1 MNTSFAVEKV
11 VENEAPL
18 TDHSHAFTTTRDPS
32 EMFDEYMEKAKL
44 PQLHGVSQ
52 HVVNAL
58 VNRIGHSSLD
68 VANIARDL
76 NLSKRT
82 LQRHLK
88 HQGTNFSEIRDQVR
102 KHYAVDLLL
111 MQNKRIDDI
120 YTALDFSDR
129 TSLTNAFRR
138 WMGLSPSAF
147 RKLFRDYV

>member
-1 MNTSFAVEKV
+1 MNTSFAIKKEEVFQNHPYSV
-11 VENEAPL
+11 
-18 TDHSHAFTTTRDPS
+18 SRDPA
-32 EMFDEYMEKAKL
+32 EMFQEYMEKAKL
-44 PQLHGVSQ
+44 PLLHGVSQ
-52 HVVNAL
+52 HVINAL
-58 VNRIGHSSLD
+58 VNRVGHSSLD

-88 HQGTNFSEIRDQVR
+88 NQGTNFSEIRDQVR
-102 KHYAVDLLL
+102 KHYAVDMLLI
-111 MQNKRIDDI
+111 QNKRIDDI

>member
-1 MNTSFAVEKV
+1 MHEQAIHVPNQDE
-11 VENEAPL
+11 ENFL
-18 TDHSHAFTTTRDPS
+18 VKDPS
-32 EMFDEYMEKAKL
+32 ILFQEYMEKAKL
-44 PQLHGVSQ
+44 PELHGVSK
-52 HVVNAL
+52 HVVAAL
-58 VNRIGHSSLD
+58 VDRIGHSSLD
-68 VANIARDL
+68 VTHVAQDL

-88 HQGTNFSEIRDQVR
+88 NQGTNFSEIRDRVR
-102 KHYAVDLLL
+102 MHYAVDYLL

-138 WMGLSPSAF
+138 WMGISPSSF

>member
-1 MNTSFAVEKV
+1 MINTA
-11 VENEAPL
+11 
-18 TDHSHAFTTTRDPS
+18 
-32 EMFDEYMEKAKL
+32 EMMDNSSYTANSDDIGLRARNPEELFHEYMEKAKI
-44 PQLHGVSQ
+44 PEAHGVAAS
-52 HVVNAL
+52 VVNAL
-58 VNRIGHSSLD
+58 KQRIGHSSLD

-88 HQGTNFSEIRDQVR
+88 FQGTNFSEIRDQVR
-102 KHYAVDLLL
+102 KHYAVEYLLK
-111 MQNKRIDDI
+111 QNRRIDDI

-147 RKLFRDYV
+147 RKLFRDYA

>member
-1 MNTSFAVEKV
+1 MAHATL
-11 VENEAPL
+11 EAPEFIG
-18 TDHSHAFTTTRDPS
+18 TQEESGFTPKDPA
-32 EMFDEYMEKAKL
+32 ELFDEYMEKAKI
-44 PQLHGVSQ
+44 PELHGVSQ
-52 HVVNAL
+52 HVIGAL

-68 VANIARDL
+68 IANIAKDL

-88 HQGTNFSEIRDQVR
+88 QQGTSFSEIRDQVR
-102 KHYAVDLLL
+102 KHYAVDYLL
-111 MQNKRIDDI
+111 MQNRRVDDI

>member
-1 MNTSFAVEKV
+1 MNTA
-11 VENEAPL
+11 EALVNTQVTPVL
-18 TDHSHAFTTTRDPS
+18 DEVNSPAQDPAAL
-32 EMFDEYMEKAKL
+32 FHIYMEKAKL
-44 PQLHGVSQ
+44 PELHGVSQ
-52 HVVNAL
+52 HVVTAL
-58 VNRIGHSSLD
+58 VNRVGHSSLD
-68 VANIARDL
+68 IANIAKDI

-88 HQGTNFSEIRDQVR
+88 YQGTNFSEIRDQVR
-102 KHYAVDLLL
+102 KHFAVDYLL
-111 MQNKRIDDI
+111 MQNRRIDDI

>member
-1 MNTSFAVEKV
+1 MIIAETLRVPESEGQVAESFKM
-11 VENEAPL
+11 P
-18 TDHSHAFTTTRDPS
+18 RDPADL
-32 EMFDEYMEKAKL
+32 FDEYMNKAKL
-44 PQLHGVSQ
+44 PEYHGVGQ
-52 HVVNAL
+52 HVVTAL

-68 VANIARDL
+68 IANIARDL

-102 KHYAVDLLL
+102 RHYAVDYLLKH
-111 MQNKRIDDI
+111 NKRIDDI

-138 WMGLSPSAF
+138 WMGLSPSSF

>member
-1 MNTSFAVEKV
+1 MSTHMLEKPELEGHLPESFQPPKQ
-11 VENEAPL
+11 
-18 TDHSHAFTTTRDPS
+18 DPVDL
-32 EMFDEYMEKAKL
+32 FDEYMEKSKL
-44 PQLHGVSQ
+44 PEFHGVGQ
-52 HVVNAL
+52 HVVTAL

-68 VANIARDL
+68 IANIAREL

-102 KHYAVDLLL
+102 KHYAVDYLL

>member
-1 MNTSFAVEKV
+1 MSQVAFKAPEFQEMNDTHGFI
-11 VENEAPL
+11 P
-18 TDHSHAFTTTRDPS
+18 RDPADL
-32 EMFDEYMEKAKL
+32 FDEYMEKSKL
-44 PQLHGVSQ
+44 PELHGVSQ
-52 HVVNAL
+52 HVVTAL

-68 VANIARDL
+68 IANVARDL

-88 HQGTNFSEIRDQVR
+88 HQSTSFSEIRDQVR
-102 KHYAVDLLL
+102 KHYAVDYLL
-111 MQNKRIDDI
+111 MQNRRIDDI

>member
-1 MNTSFAVEKV
+1 MNNTAEVAETSSYEVKSDD
-11 VENEAPL
+11 L
-18 TDHSHAFTTTRDPS
+18 SRQSRDP
-32 EMFDEYMEKAKL
+32 EELFHEYMEKAKI
-44 PQLHGVSQ
+44 PEAHGVAAG
-52 HVVNAL
+52 VIGAL
-58 VNRIGHSSLD
+58 EKRIGHSSLD

-88 HQGTNFSEIRDQVR
+88 FQGTNFSEIRDQVR
-102 KHYAVDLLL
+102 KHYAVEYLLK
-111 MQNKRIDDI
+111 QNRRIDDI

>member
-1 MNTSFAVEKV
+1 MAHATL
-11 VENEAPL
+11 EAPGYL
-18 TDHSHAFTTTRDPS
+18 SAQEEHTFTPTHKDPADL
-32 EMFDEYMEKAKL
+32 FDEYMNKAKI
-44 PQLHGVSQ
+44 PELHGVSQ
-52 HVVNAL
+52 HVVSAL
-58 VNRIGHSSLD
+58 INRIGHSSLD
-68 VANIARDL
+68 IANIARDL

-88 HQGTNFSEIRDQVR
+88 QQGTSFSELRDQVR
-102 KHYAVDLLL
+102 KHYAVDYLL
-111 MQNKRIDDI
+111 MQNRRVDDI

>member
-1 MNTSFAVEKV
+1 MAQATL
-11 VENEAPL
+11 EAPEYL
-18 TDHSHAFTTTRDPS
+18 NTQEEQQGFAPKDPADL
-32 EMFDEYMEKAKL
+32 FDEYMNKAKI
-44 PQLHGVSQ
+44 PELHGVSQ
-52 HVVNAL
+52 HVISAL
-58 VNRIGHSSLD
+58 INRIGHSSLD
-68 VANIARDL
+68 IANIARDL

-88 HQGTNFSEIRDQVR
+88 QQGTSFSELRDQVR
-102 KHYAVDLLL
+102 KHYAVDYLL
-111 MQNKRIDDI
+111 MQNRRVDDI

>member
-1 MNTSFAVEKV
+1 MIHAAVETPEFLGTEQQSSIAVK
-11 VENEAPL
+11 
-18 TDHSHAFTTTRDPS
+18 DPADL
-32 EMFDEYMEKAKL
+32 FDEYMDKAKI
-44 PQLHGVSQ
+44 PELHGVSH
-52 HVVNAL
+52 HVVTAL

-68 VANIARDL
+68 IANIARDI

-88 HQGTNFSEIRDQVR
+88 QQGTSFSEIRDQVR
-102 KHYAVDLLL
+102 KHYAVDYLL
-111 MQNKRIDDI
+111 MQNRRIDDI